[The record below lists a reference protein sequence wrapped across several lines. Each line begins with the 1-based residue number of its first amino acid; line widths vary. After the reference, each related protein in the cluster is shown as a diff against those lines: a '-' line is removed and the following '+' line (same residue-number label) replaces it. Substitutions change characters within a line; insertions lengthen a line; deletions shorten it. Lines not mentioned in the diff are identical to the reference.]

1 MTRMTSVL
9 RLCAMM
15 AALAYAPVSTAAA
28 DDDADFRDFRLGMSV
43 QELPHAGYLGFA
55 CAASGEPL
63 AGWLDF
69 ARCAPDA
76 AGRYEVRFR
85 YDEAAEP
92 RALINDRYEG
102 TKVGGH
108 PVRLSL
114 LIGRDARLEGIRI
127 ETDPKARLFLRK
139 KAFLFGPQAMKR
151 YGEEGWTCRNGQA
164 REGEQPVGGVFLR
177 EHCEKTAAARR
188 FVLERELYRR
198 SGEELKDFVSLSRL
212 TIMGRVATTGEQ
224 R

>member
-1 MTRMTSVL
+1 MISVL
-9 RLCAMM
+9 RLCTVM
-15 AALAYAPVSTAAA
+15 AAFACAIVPAAGTEDGA
-28 DDDADFRDFRLGMSV
+28 DLREFRLGMRV
-43 QELPHAGYLGFA
+43 DELPKSGYLGFA
-55 CAASGEPL
+55 CATPEAQPL
-63 AGWLDF
+63 AGWQEF

-76 AGRYEVRFR
+76 AGRHEVRFR

-114 LIGRDARLEGIRI
+114 LIGRDARLEAIVI
-127 ETDPKARLFLRK
+127 ETDPKARLYLRK

-151 YGEEGWTCRNGQA
+151 YGEDGWSCTHGQPKA
-164 REGEQPVGGVFLR
+164 GEQPVGGVFLR
-177 EHCEKTAAARR
+177 ERCEKATTARR
-188 FVLERELYRR
+188 YVLERELYRR

-212 TIMGRVATTGEQ
+212 TILPTAATTGEQ